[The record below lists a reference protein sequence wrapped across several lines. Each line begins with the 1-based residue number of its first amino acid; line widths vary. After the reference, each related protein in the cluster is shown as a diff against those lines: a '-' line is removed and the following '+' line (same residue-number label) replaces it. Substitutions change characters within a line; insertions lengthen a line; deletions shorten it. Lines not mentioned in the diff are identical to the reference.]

1 MNDEQVLHA
10 MCIDDLY
17 RVDRTLAQGPGGTTE
32 LVSADGSGPFVRKKI
47 PTRLVRRRIW
57 SMLADCDCPRLPHV
71 VATYE
76 LPDAFV
82 VVYDYVP
89 GETLE
94 SLVAARGKLG
104 QDQAVRLT
112 CQVCEALGALHE
124 LDIVHRDVT
133 PANVIVAADGA
144 HLVDLGIARIRNS
157 SATKDTTSLG
167 TYGFASPEQFG
178 FAQTDARSDVFSVG
192 RLLGYM
198 LTGVRP
204 DEDDGRK
211 YEKALADAAVEW
223 PALREVIKRACAFEP
238 SARYQSVEGLVGAL
252 QMSAGAPA
260 GQKPGVAA
268 GLADVR
274 DGRRAGHVGEGAR
287 DDADSEDGT
296 LSRRRHLRA
305 GIVVGLAGFV
315 ALAVAVC
322 LLRWGPVGMGLL
334 QSGESEGMDR
344 AAERVDGGGS
354 SEASGTVD
362 VADGAVGEQADAAS
376 ALSDEQVAGRDDMRM
391 GTTASGEEVAA
402 DGAASDENDRQ
413 DGQVSE
419 SLSEADS
426 AEGAPSTGAS
436 SATGTATMRSGAGTD
451 ATTAAQADDDA
462 GSSMPAARAV
472 AGSVAAQGV
481 SSDGPGGSA
490 QATAGSSSSKGTD
503 AAATVVDDATVDGL
517 KLGEAGWSFSD
528 GYVHFVYEVRN
539 SSESDVAQ
547 YPSVSVVGRA
557 QDGSILFS
565 TEDTMF
571 SIYPGASEWR
581 AGLAACTGAPARVEF
596 KVVGAQAGLPQ
607 SFSQVPVYTVGN
619 VSVMQG
625 DGKVRVT
632 GEVACEQAD
641 DLSVSD
647 QLWVT
652 VVGRD
657 GSGDICEGETEALIA
672 PKSGRLAAFDVSVY
686 TRRTDLT
693 YEVYAGQR

>member
-1 MNDEQVLHA
+1 
-10 MCIDDLY
+10 
-17 RVDRTLAQGPGGTTE
+17 
-32 LVSADGSGPFVRKKI
+32 
-47 PTRLVRRRIW
+47 
-57 SMLADCDCPRLPHV
+57 
-71 VATYE
+71 
-76 LPDAFV
+76 
-82 VVYDYVP
+82 
-89 GETLE
+89 
-94 SLVAARGKLG
+94 
-104 QDQAVRLT
+104 
-112 CQVCEALGALHE
+112 
-124 LDIVHRDVT
+124 
-133 PANVIVAADGA
+133 
-144 HLVDLGIARIRNS
+144 
-157 SATKDTTSLG
+157 
-167 TYGFASPEQFG
+167 
-178 FAQTDARSDVFSVG
+178 
-192 RLLGYM
+192 
-198 LTGVRP
+198 
-204 DEDDGRK
+204 
-211 YEKALADAAVEW
+211 
-223 PALREVIKRACAFEP
+223 
-238 SARYQSVEGLVGAL
+238 
-252 QMSAGAPA
+252 
-260 GQKPGVAA
+260 
-268 GLADVR
+268 
-274 DGRRAGHVGEGAR
+274 
-287 DDADSEDGT
+287 
-296 LSRRRHLRA
+296 
-305 GIVVGLAGFV
+305 
-315 ALAVAVC
+315 
-322 LLRWGPVGMGLL
+322 
-334 QSGESEGMDR
+334 
-344 AAERVDGGGS
+344 
-354 SEASGTVD
+354 
-362 VADGAVGEQADAAS
+362 
-376 ALSDEQVAGRDDMRM
+376 
-391 GTTASGEEVAA
+391 
-402 DGAASDENDRQ
+402 
-413 DGQVSE
+413 
-419 SLSEADS
+419 
-426 AEGAPSTGAS
+426 
-436 SATGTATMRSGAGTD
+436 
-451 ATTAAQADDDA
+451 
-462 GSSMPAARAV
+462 MPAARAV

-547 YPSVSVVGRA
+547 YPSISVVGRA